1 MSERWKTVLWS
12 VIGLVIGAAVMTFL
26 SQTFDAPRARAVLE
40 QRVTAQEEKTKD
52 LSRVPV
58 VLERIET
65 KLGDV
70 VDRLQRVEAKQDEAP
85 QPARARKGR

>member
-1 MSERWKTVLWS
+1 MPERWKTILWS
-12 VIGLVIGAAVMTFL
+12 VLGLVIGAAIMTFL
-26 SQTFDAPRARAVLE
+26 SQTLDAPRAHAVLE

-52 LSRVPV
+52 LGKVSVM
-58 VLERIET
+58 LEHIDT